1 MEHIMS
7 SQNQILIQHIHEQI
21 ALEEQLCKIIEK
33 QISEINEPNYIDAK
47 NLLIRAFKTLESQ
60 FAPLNSILD
69 KLEDASSIDIFKTE
83 SNGIEM
89 KNLLDPEQKNSIIS
103 RILRDDYSA
112 LNLITMSNTLLHTTA
127 LALESKEVA
136 ELALQHIKNLAP
148 VVIKIGQMVP
158 DVVTRELKIK
168 SPLIDLNIAKTA
180 LKNTQ
185 QAWKENK

>member
-1 MEHIMS
+1 MS